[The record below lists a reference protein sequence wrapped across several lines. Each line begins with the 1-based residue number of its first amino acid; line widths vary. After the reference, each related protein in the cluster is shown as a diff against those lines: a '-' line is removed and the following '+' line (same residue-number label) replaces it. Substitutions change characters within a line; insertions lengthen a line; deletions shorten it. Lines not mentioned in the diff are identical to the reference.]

1 MADDD
6 DDALEI
12 DQWDN
17 TVGDDD
23 ELDTLWGNLTT
34 AAGPGKSAEI
44 EQRLGTHLAGLGA
57 RWRRIAEGLILA
69 APEASLQ
76 PPDPAKD
83 WRVTLHRHFIR
94 DRPLPVNEAAAALIA
109 FQTTGR
115 SPNWHGMA
123 AQTSLRLLI
132 SYVRDMRAAV
142 VAMEA
147 SGPSGADAAT
157 LYALSSELFDFSMV
171 LPPEDGDAFRD
182 DPAIAGMMADIL
194 RAITDAVLRGK
205 AGRATDAEKARALVE
220 VTIRQLG
227 LASDVIH

>member
-6 DDALEI
+6 DDLEI

-17 TVGDDD
+17 TVGDDT
-23 ELDTLWGNLTT
+23 ELDTLWANLIT
-34 AAGPGKSAEI
+34 AAGTGKPAEI
-44 EQRLGTHLAGLGA
+44 ELRLGTHLAGLGA

-69 APEASLQ
+69 ANEASAES
-76 PPDPAKD
+76 PDPAKD

-94 DRPLPVNEAAAALIA
+94 DRPWPVSEATATLIG
-109 FQTTGR
+109 FQKTGR
-115 SPNWHGMA
+115 RPNWHSMA

-142 VAMEA
+142 SAMEA
-147 SGPSGADAAT
+147 SGPSGADAAS

-171 LPPEDGDAFRD
+171 LPPEDGEAFRD
-182 DPAIAGMMADIL
+182 DPAVAGMMADIL
-194 RAITDAVLRGK
+194 RAITDATSRSK
-205 AGRATDAEKARALVE
+205 AGRASDAEKARALVE
-220 VTIRQLG
+220 VTNRQLG